1 MDTTAAPTDAL
12 ADTDAGRLQEL
23 GYRQELRRALHLLDN
38 SAVGFATISPVVGLY
53 AVAFVAA
60 TLVGPAWVWVLP
72 VALAGQSLLLV
83 VYTEL
88 AAEFPLT
95 NGAYQWSRRV
105 AGPAYGW
112 FNGWVALC
120 AYAVANTTI
129 AYLAAP
135 WALALVGV
143 EPTPLR
149 VVVTAATVIAVASCV
164 NLLGVQVLRGAVWVG
179 VTTEVLVSVSVGL
192 ALLFAFRV
200 QDWSLLFETL
210 GAESSSGGS
219 ETASLLA
226 ALAVGGWVFIGFDAC
241 VGMAEETRR
250 AARSVPVAL
259 WTALGTVAAVVI
271 VSAVAIT
278 LAHPRPDDIV
288 AGRDVDPITTAVV
301 TSFGRWSTKPF
312 SAGVLVAFL
321 ACAIAA
327 QGLTARAIYSAARD
341 GVVPGS
347 RLLRRV
353 DRRGVPSVALALATA
368 IACLGLVLGLE
379 STAIG
384 TLITFGTAGI
394 FASFLLVASAALWGR
409 VRGSWIPAYSR
420 LGRAALAINVLA
432 VVWVAFEA
440 VNVAWPR
447 PSLAPPGAPWYQVWA
462 APLVLALIAGVGLAY
477 LAVAKPHRRLESPS
491 GRRTGRR
498 AL

>member
-1 MDTTAAPTDAL
+1 MDTAAAPTEAS
-12 ADTDAGRLQEL
+12 AATDAGRLQEL

-38 SAVGFATISPVVGLY
+38 TAVGFATISPVVGLY
-53 AVAFVAA
+53 AVSFVAA

-72 VALAGQSLLLV
+72 VALAGQSLLLAL
-83 VYTEL
+83 YTEL

-120 AYAVANTTI
+120 AYSVANTTI

-135 WALALVGV
+135 WALALIDV

-149 VVVTAATVIAVASCV
+149 VVLTAAAVVALASCV
-164 NLLGVQVLRGAVWVG
+164 NLLGVQVLKGAVWGG
-179 VTTEVLVSVSVGL
+179 VTTEVLVSVGVGL
-192 ALLFAFRV
+192 ALLLAFRA

-210 GAESSSGGS
+210 DAESSSGGS
-219 ETASLLA
+219 VAAALLA

-250 AARSVPVAL
+250 AAQNVPVAL
-259 WTALGTVAAVVI
+259 WMALGAVAAVVML
-271 VSAVAIT
+271 SAVAIT

-312 SAGVLVAFL
+312 AAGVLVAFL

-347 RLLRRV
+347 SLLRRV
-353 DRRGVPSVALALATA
+353 DRRGVPAVALALATV
-368 IACLGLVLGLE
+368 IAWLGLVFGLE
-379 STAIG
+379 ATAIG

-394 FASFLLVASAALWGR
+394 FASFLLVASGALWAR
-409 VRGSWIPAYSR
+409 LRGSWTPARSR
-420 LGRAALAINVLA
+420 LGRAAPAVNVLA
-432 VVWVAFEA
+432 VSWLAFES
-440 VNVAWPR
+440 VNIAWPR
-447 PSLAPPGAPWYQVWA
+447 ASLAPPGAPWYQIWA

-477 LAVAKPHRRLESPS
+477 LTVAKPHRRLPPPP
-491 GRRTGRR
+491 GR
-498 AL
+498 

>member
-1 MDTTAAPTDAL
+1 MDTAAAPTDAS

-38 SAVGFATISPVVGLY
+38 TAVGFATISPVVGLY

-72 VALAGQSLLLV
+72 VAVAGQSLLLAL
-83 VYTEL
+83 YTEL
-88 AAEFPLT
+88 AAEFPLA

-120 AYAVANTTI
+120 AYSVANTTI

-135 WALALVGV
+135 WALALIDV
-143 EPTPLR
+143 EPTPFR
-149 VVVTAATVIAVASCV
+149 VVLTAAAVVAVASSV
-164 NLLGVQVLRGAVWVG
+164 NLLGVHVLKGAVWGG
-179 VTTEVLVSVSVGL
+179 VTTEVLVSVGVGL
-192 ALLFAFRV
+192 ALLLAFRA
-200 QDWSLLFETL
+200 QDWSLLFESL

-219 ETASLLA
+219 VAAALLA

-250 AARSVPVAL
+250 AAQNVPVAL
-259 WTALGTVAAVVI
+259 WMALGTVAAVVML
-271 VSAVAIT
+271 SAVAIT

-288 AGRDVDPITTAVV
+288 AGRDVDPITTVV
-301 TSFGRWSTKPF
+301 MTSFGSWSTKPF
-312 SAGVLVAFL
+312 AAGVLVAFL

-347 RLLRRV
+347 SLLRRV
-353 DRRGVPSVALALATA
+353 DRRGVPAVALALASV
-368 IACLGLVLGLE
+368 IAWLGLVFGLE
-379 STAIG
+379 ATAIG

-394 FASFLLVASAALWGR
+394 FASFLLVASGALWAR
-409 VRGSWIPAYSR
+409 LRGTWTPARSR
-420 LGRAALAINVLA
+420 LGRAAPAINVLA
-432 VVWVAFEA
+432 VSWLAFEA
-440 VNVAWPR
+440 VNIAWPR
-447 PSLAPPGAPWYQVWA
+447 ASLAPPGAPWYQIWA

-477 LAVAKPHRRLESPS
+477 LAVAKPHRRLPPPP
-491 GRRTGRR
+491 GR
-498 AL
+498 